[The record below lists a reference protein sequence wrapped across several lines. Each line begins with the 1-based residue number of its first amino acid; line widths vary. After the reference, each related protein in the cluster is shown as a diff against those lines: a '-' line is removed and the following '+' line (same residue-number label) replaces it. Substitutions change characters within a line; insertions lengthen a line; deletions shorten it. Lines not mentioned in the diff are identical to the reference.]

1 MDNLAPQ
8 AARAAAVAHRVAFV
22 AADTAEARDASA
34 RLTARYGEVPPSEA
48 SLIVALGGD
57 GLMLE
62 TLHRYMDRGLPI
74 FGMNCGSVGFLLND
88 YREDGLVERLGRAQ
102 AVALH
107 PLRMVARTVG
117 GETIEAL
124 AIHEISPLRDTRH
137 AAKLRIPNAR
147 GQRLDGRVCGG
158 PL

>member
-62 TLHRYMDRGLPI
+62 TLHRYMDRGLQN
-74 FGMNCGSVGFLLND
+74 FGMNCGSVGLLLND
-88 YREDGLVERLGRAQ
+88 YHQAGMVDPLGRPQ
-102 AVALH
+102 PVA
-107 PLRMVARTVG
+107 PPPFKTV
-117 GETIEAL
+117 
-124 AIHEISPLRDTRH
+124 P
-137 AAKLRIPNAR
+137 
-147 GQRLDGRVCGG
+147 
-158 PL
+158 